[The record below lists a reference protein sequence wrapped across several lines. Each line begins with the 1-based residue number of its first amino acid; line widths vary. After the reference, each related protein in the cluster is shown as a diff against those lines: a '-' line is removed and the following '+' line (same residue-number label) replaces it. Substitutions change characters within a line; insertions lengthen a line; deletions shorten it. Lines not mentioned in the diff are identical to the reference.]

1 MSRRDIRPVAVGVAH
16 RNGGDEILLSRLRDE
31 QAGETFYRP
40 IGGGIEFGEL
50 SEATLVREF
59 REELSVEVVEHE
71 LVETLENT
79 FTFQGNEGHEIWF
92 LYEVEFAEGWPYDR
106 DEFEIHE
113 TEHGHDERFPAE
125 RVPLD
130 ELADVTVYPEHLA
143 ELV

>member
-1 MSRRDIRPVAVGVAH
+1 MSWRDIRPVAVGVAH
-16 RNGGDEILLSRLRDE
+16 RDGGDEILLSRLRDE

-50 SEATLVREF
+50 SEVTLVREF

-92 LYEVEFAEGWPYDR
+92 LYEVEFAEDWPYER
-106 DEFEIHE
+106 DEFEGRE
-113 TEHGHDERFPAE
+113 PE
-125 RVPLD
+125 LD
-130 ELADVTVYPEHLA
+130 ETYRAVWLPVDRLSGVTVYPENLA
-143 ELV
+143 TIV